1 MEDKKN
7 IKILTG
13 DEAAKIRKDNLP
25 EEKVLV
31 MSLDESLLK
40 ESKKN

>member
-25 EEKVLV
+25 KEKALV
-31 MSLDESLLK
+31 MSLDERLLK
-40 ESKKN
+40 E